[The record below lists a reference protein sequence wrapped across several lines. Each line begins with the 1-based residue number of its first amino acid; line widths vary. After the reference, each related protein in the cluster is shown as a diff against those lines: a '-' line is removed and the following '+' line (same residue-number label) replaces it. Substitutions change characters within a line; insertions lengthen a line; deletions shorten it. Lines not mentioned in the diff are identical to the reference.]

1 MAGNPTNPNT
11 PEPTL
16 HTSATSARTLSTD
29 ISLNVRAHTKGNPCS
44 DNPQWRGTEQ
54 RQNSFKILF
63 IGPGVH
69 VQHPQHERN
78 KNNENCKEKKIY
90 LLFCICVKRGLY
102 P

>member
-11 PEPTL
+11 PESTL
-16 HTSATSARTLSTD
+16 HTSATSARTLSSD

-44 DNPQWRGTEQ
+44 DNPHGRGTEQ
-54 RQNSFKILF
+54 RQNSFQILF

-69 VQHPQHERN
+69 VQHPQHERH
-78 KNNENCKEKKIY
+78 KNNIKLQKLILY
-90 LLFCICVKRGLY
+90 LVKCG